1 MKPAYDQLAA
11 EYEDSSSVL
20 IADVDCTIEKDL
32 CSEQG
37 VSGYP
42 TIKWFHQDK
51 GKEAQDYNG
60 ARDFDGLKK
69 FVEEKLEVKCTLD
82 NQDGCTDKEK
92 KFITKMTA
100 KSKEDNEKQVKRL
113 EGMKGDSMKAELK
126 QWVIQRLN
134 IVKQIVKTL

>member
-51 GKEAQDYNG
+51 GK
-60 ARDFDGLKK
+60 
-69 FVEEKLEVKCTLD
+69 
-82 NQDGCTDKEK
+82 
-92 KFITKMTA
+92 
-100 KSKEDNEKQVKRL
+100 
-113 EGMKGDSMKAELK
+113 
-126 QWVIQRLN
+126 
-134 IVKQIVKTL
+134 